1 MIKFSRRRRSLGK
14 PTTRPNS
21 VPSSTHFRDPSSP
34 AAEPSRVREY
44 LSAKAE
50 AVGKALDAYLPPPDA
65 ADGGIAEAMR
75 YTALSPG
82 KRIRPVVLLAVAE
95 SYSAPASR
103 SMPTACAMEMVHA
116 CSLILDDL
124 PCMDDAELRRGR
136 PTSHRVYGEDRAV
149 LAAFGLLNLAY
160 GIVAA
165 DPSLSD
171 EMRTGVA
178 SLLSEALGTQGLIGG
193 QALDL
198 TPSPAG
204 RNLHEL
210 EQIHSRKTGSLFIAS
225 VELGALLG
233 KAPEAERQ
241 ALIQFAKNLG
251 LAYQIVDD
259 LLDATSEAGATGK
272 DSHRDRRGNFVSL
285 SGVEGARRLAEEL
298 SDCALDH
305 LTVLGARGALLRGL
319 ALHLTGRTR

>member
-1 MIKFSRRRRSLGK
+1 
-14 PTTRPNS
+14 
-21 VPSSTHFRDPSSP
+21 
-34 AAEPSRVREY
+34 
-44 LSAKAE
+44 
-50 AVGKALDAYLPPPDA
+50 VGQALEDFLPPPGPE
-65 ADGGIAEAMR
+65 DGGIAEAMR
-75 YTALSPG
+75 YTALSSG

-95 SYSAPASR
+95 SYSAPTSR
-103 SMPTACAMEMVHA
+103 SMRTACAVEMVHA

-136 PTSHRVYGEDRAV
+136 PTNHRVYGEDKAI

-160 GIVAA
+160 GIVAS

-171 EMRTGVA
+171 DVRAGVA

-233 KAPEAERQ
+233 KAPETERL
-241 ALIQFAKNLG
+241 ALMQFAKNLG

-259 LLDATSEAGATGK
+259 LLDATSEPGATGK
-272 DSHRDRRGNFVSL
+272 DSHRDYRGNFVAL
-285 SGVEGARRLAEEL
+285 SGIDGARRLAEEL
-298 SDCALDH
+298 SDCALEH
-305 LTVLGARGALLRGL
+305 LTLLGARGALLRGL